1 MRGDLAVERGGKP
14 HLVTPVQEKMILTQW
29 NMIHVLQMSFL
40 LLAQE
45 QHCLE
50 TPGCLRL
57 IHMDHFNSSV
67 CYNTVGLVYKMGPGT
82 GRLNLPWWISPDV
95 CLIKNPIPDSHQ
107 CQTCQRK
114 VRLTKEVSACDLH
127 VCVVVSADSVLHLPV
142 MQSLTCFQIVILYNH
157 NYWRHMANVF
167 HEGVLL
173 KPPRKQTLQKSVTF
187 ICEKTHYL
195 NMTDL

>member
-1 MRGDLAVERGGKP
+1 
-14 HLVTPVQEKMILTQW
+14 
-29 NMIHVLQMSFL
+29 
-40 LLAQE
+40 
-45 QHCLE
+45 
-50 TPGCLRL
+50 
-57 IHMDHFNSSV
+57 MDHFNSSV

-82 GRLNLPWWISPDV
+82 GRLNLPRWISPDV

-195 NMTDL
+195 NMTDLWMQTNLKQPHPFSASLANSTISSHCTACKSYIHSNQY